1 MSLSKTKVGMVTFV
15 LSEATFFLMLVI
27 AYVYYQGHPASR
39 GEAAR
44 LLDPWTTGFFSL
56 CLFASSYTVH
66 RAGVALH
73 RRRAS
78 RLRFWLAATIG
89 LGAIF
94 LVGQAH
100 EYLGLFHAGQNLGRD
115 LFGSSF
121 FTLTGFHGFHVL
133 VGLVILTSFL
143 GLSLAG
149 KVGPAGRAD
158 EADKG
163 GLPAMGGATE
173 PAERGRSRDAFEAV
187 TIYWHFVDGVWVVIF
202 AVVYLWAVL

>member
-1 MSLSKTKVGMVTFV
+1 MDVSKISKTKVAMVTFV

-27 AYVYYQGHPASR
+27 AYVYYQGHPASS

-44 LLDPWTTGFFSL
+44 LLDPVKTGIFSL

-66 RAGVALH
+66 RAGIALH
-73 RRRAS
+73 RSRSS
-78 RLRFWLAATIG
+78 RLRLW
-89 LGAIF
+89 LGATVVLGATF
-94 LVGQAH
+94 LAGQAH

-133 VGLVILTSFL
+133 VGLVILSSFL

-149 KVGPAGRAD
+149 KVGPAEGEERT
-158 EADKG
+158 G
-163 GLPAMGGATE
+163 GT
-173 PAERGRSRDAFEAV
+173 ERGLRRNRDAFEAA
-187 TIYWHFVDGVWVVIF
+187 TIYWHFVDAVWVVIF
-202 AVVYLWAVL
+202 SVVYLWAAI